1 MTLNKL
7 NAISP
12 VDGRYNSKTK
22 ELKPFF
28 SEESLIKYRIKIE
41 IEYFIALCKIPLAE
55 LKSFRDKD
63 FAKLRG
69 IYNDFS
75 SKDAEEIKKIEK
87 KTNHDVKSVEYF
99 IKEKFQQMKFNEY
112 KEFIHFALTSQDIN
126 NTAIPLLMKDALK
139 EVYLP
144 NLENVLEYLNTLS
157 KESQNIS
164 MLAKTHGQP
173 ASPTRLGKELDVFI
187 ERIKIQKESL
197 VKIPHA
203 AKLGGANGNFNAHHV
218 TYPKI
223 KWKN

>member
-1 MTLNKL
+1 M
-7 NAISP
+7 
-12 VDGRYNSKTK
+12 
-22 ELKPFF
+22 
-28 SEESLIKYRIKIE
+28 
-41 IEYFIALCKIPLAE
+41 
-55 LKSFRDKD
+55 
-63 FAKLRG
+63 
-69 IYNDFS
+69 
-75 SKDAEEIKKIEK
+75 
-87 KTNHDVKSVEYF
+87 KSVEYF

-187 ERIKIQKESL
+187 ERIKIQK
-197 VKIPHA
+197 
-203 AKLGGANGNFNAHHV
+203 
-218 TYPKI
+218 
-223 KWKN
+223 